1 MEIKFKKLKILLYF
15 GYLLEET
22 IVQIA
27 IFGGGDGTISQH
39 LLDSS
44 PSLGAFC
51 YGYKKLFYLWQIFC
65 YSVILFCEKRNIQPF
80 LKKITK
86 SPSFYTLFKQV
97 AKC

>member
-1 MEIKFKKLKILLYF
+1 MEIKFLKLKILLYF

-22 IVQIA
+22 IVQNA

-44 PSLGAFC
+44 PSLAAFY
-51 YGYKKLFYLWQIFC
+51 YGSKKLFFLWQIFC

-80 LKKITK
+80 FFFFEKN
-86 SPSFYTLFKQV
+86 
-97 AKC
+97 